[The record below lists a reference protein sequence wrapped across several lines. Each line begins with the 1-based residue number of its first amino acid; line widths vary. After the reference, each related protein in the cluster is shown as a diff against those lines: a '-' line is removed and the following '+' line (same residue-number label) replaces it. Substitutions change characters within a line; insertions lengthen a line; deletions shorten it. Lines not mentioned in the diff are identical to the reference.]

1 MKLHPRPMMVKRA
14 EVELSQFLLQWAE
27 RHGLTGCEMVRALT
41 EQIQMCLKYMLR
53 AERHPEDPNKKADG
67 RPGWPAQS
75 TWAWL
80 QVKEMRTVEELSGPV
95 AEFQFV
101 LEELHRKAEAA
112 VLHKKPDR
120 WDYYLEMLERLTEW
134 FRGVG
139 ANDVSYAGAALALSQ
154 KAADECPLLARHEA
168 VRLWALGVYAR
179 RILRTWGACRGAR
192 PSLEW
197 FRRRAASVCLT
208 VPNVRSTECPHCCI
222 RP

>member
-1 MKLHPRPMMVKRA
+1 M
-14 EVELSQFLLQWAE
+14 
-27 RHGLTGCEMVRALT
+27 
-41 EQIQMCLKYMLR
+41 
-53 AERHPEDPNKKADG
+53 
-67 RPGWPAQS
+67 
-75 TWAWL
+75 
-80 QVKEMRTVEELSGPV
+80 EELSGPV

-197 FRRRAASVCLT
+197 FRRRAAGVCLT
-208 VPNVRSTECPHCCI
+208 VPDVRSTECPRWCI
-222 RP
+222 GSQQSLLNVPAKRLARQQT

>member
-1 MKLHPRPMMVKRA
+1 M
-14 EVELSQFLLQWAE
+14 
-27 RHGLTGCEMVRALT
+27 
-41 EQIQMCLKYMLR
+41 
-53 AERHPEDPNKKADG
+53 
-67 RPGWPAQS
+67 
-75 TWAWL
+75 
-80 QVKEMRTVEELSGPV
+80 EELSGPV

-134 FRGVG
+134 FRGVE

-179 RILRTWGACRGAR
+179 RILRTWGAGTGAR

-197 FRRRAASVCLT
+197 FRRRAASVCL
-208 VPNVRSTECPHCCI
+208 PAPDVRSTECPRCCI
-222 RP
+222 GSQRSLFAN

>member
-1 MKLHPRPMMVKRA
+1 M
-14 EVELSQFLLQWAE
+14 E
-27 RHGLTGCEMVRALT
+27 T
-41 EQIQMCLKYMLR
+41 
-53 AERHPEDPNKKADG
+53 
-67 RPGWPAQS
+67 
-75 TWAWL
+75 
-80 QVKEMRTVEELSGPV
+80 LSGPV
-95 AEFQFV
+95 EEFHFV

-120 WDYYLEMLERLTEW
+120 RDYYLEMVERLREW
-134 FRGVG
+134 FRGVE
-139 ANDVSYAGAALALSQ
+139 ATDVSYAGAALVLSQ

-192 PSLEW
+192 ASLEW

>member
-1 MKLHPRPMMVKRA
+1 M
-14 EVELSQFLLQWAE
+14 
-27 RHGLTGCEMVRALT
+27 
-41 EQIQMCLKYMLR
+41 
-53 AERHPEDPNKKADG
+53 
-67 RPGWPAQS
+67 
-75 TWAWL
+75 
-80 QVKEMRTVEELSGPV
+80 EELSGPV

-134 FRGVG
+134 FRGVE

-197 FRRRAASVCLT
+197 FRRRAAGVCLT
-208 VPNVRSTECPHCCI
+208 VPDVRSTECPRWCI
-222 RP
+222 GSQQSLLNVPAK